1 MQQGRTYIAIDLKS
15 FYASVECVERGL
27 DPLAVNLVVA
37 DESRTDK
44 TICLAVSPTL
54 KAYGVMARPQLFE
67 VKEKV
72 RAINAERRKRAG
84 RLQGSSAMAAE
95 LEKQPSLALSYL
107 TARPRMA
114 LYIEYSRRVFGI
126 YLRYVAPEDIH
137 VYSID
142 EVFIDATAY
151 LLLYGLSAHDF
162 AKLLLR
168 KVLAECGL
176 TATCGIGSNLYL
188 CKVAMDIIAK
198 KQRPDAE
205 GARIAA
211 LDELTY
217 RQQLWGHRPLTDFWQ
232 IGSGTAAKL
241 AAQGLYSMGAV
252 ARCSLGDHQSYYN
265 EELLYRLFGVNAELL
280 IDHAWGFEPCTMAQI
295 KAYRPDVRS
304 HSTGQVLPRPY
315 SIAAALLAVKEMAES
330 LALELLSKGL
340 VTEQIDL
347 YIGYEGK
354 SGETESVGPSLH
366 RHAHSSHG
374 SCHLPG
380 PTASCSQLRSNFG
393 ALYRRLVVPGLQVR
407 RLVLTACRVS
417 PAENKPEHLSLQL
430 DLFQEKETEPSA
442 VEDARETALQEA
454 MLAVRRRFGANAL
467 LRGMD
472 LRPGATA
479 AERNEQIGGHRA

>member
-1 MQQGRTYIAIDLKS
+1 MQKGRTYIAIDLKS

-27 DPLAVNLVVA
+27 DPLTVNLVVA

-54 KAYGVMARPQLFE
+54 KAYGVSARPRLFE

-95 LEKQPSLALSYL
+95 LEEQPSLALSYV

-142 EVFIDATAY
+142 EVFIDATSY
-151 LLLYGLSAHDF
+151 LSLYGLSAHDF

-168 KVLAECGL
+168 KVLAECGI

-198 KQRPDAE
+198 KQRADAE

-241 AAQGLYSMGAV
+241 AAQGLYSMG
-252 ARCSLGDHQSYYN
+252 
-265 EELLYRLFGVNAELL
+265 
-280 IDHAWGFEPCTMAQI
+280 
-295 KAYRPDVRS
+295 
-304 HSTGQVLPRPY
+304 
-315 SIAAALLAVKEMAES
+315 
-330 LALELLSKGL
+330 
-340 VTEQIDL
+340 
-347 YIGYEGK
+347 
-354 SGETESVGPSLH
+354 
-366 RHAHSSHG
+366 
-374 SCHLPG
+374 
-380 PTASCSQLRSNFG
+380 
-393 ALYRRLVVPGLQVR
+393 
-407 RLVLTACRVS
+407 
-417 PAENKPEHLSLQL
+417 
-430 DLFQEKETEPSA
+430 
-442 VEDARETALQEA
+442 
-454 MLAVRRRFGANAL
+454 
-467 LRGMD
+467 
-472 LRPGATA
+472 
-479 AERNEQIGGHRA
+479 